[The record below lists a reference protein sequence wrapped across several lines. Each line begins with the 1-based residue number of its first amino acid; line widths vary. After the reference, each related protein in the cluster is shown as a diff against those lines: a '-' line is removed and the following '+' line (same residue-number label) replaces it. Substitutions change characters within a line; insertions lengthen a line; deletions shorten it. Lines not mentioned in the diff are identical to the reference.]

1 MELEALLTEVRHITI
16 AAGARIQEIRAEPM
30 RTDLK
35 DDDSPVTR
43 ADREADTLL
52 RRRLTSLCPAG
63 WLSEE
68 TADAPDRLRERRVWV
83 VDPLDGTKEFIQGI
97 PEYAVAVA
105 LVEDGEP
112 VLAVVHNPV
121 SGEVFWG
128 ARGLGARKGVLRSA
142 NQWSEKAVTV
152 CEGNVI
158 LASRSELAR
167 GEFDP
172 FMPREHEAGS
182 REHGAG
188 KREQRNLLTAH
199 SSRLTDWEVVGRG
212 SIAYKLA
219 GVAAGDGSVTFSRGP
234 KHEWDVCA
242 GALLVEE
249 AGGKATDLFGE
260 PLRFNQPFPKTRG
273 ILAGAPRAW
282 EQALAAV
289 KAIGASDRMEELG
302 DRA

>member
-1 MELEALLTEVRHITI
+1 MDLKPLLTEVRHITI
-16 AAGARIQEIRAEPM
+16 AAAARIQEIRAEPVHA
-30 RTDLK
+30 DLK
-35 DDDSPVTR
+35 HDRSPVTR

-52 RRRLTSLCPAG
+52 RRRLTALLPAG

-68 TADAPDRLRERRVWV
+68 TADAPDRLRERHVWV
-83 VDPLDGTKEFIQGI
+83 VDPLDGTKEFIEGI

-112 VLAVVHNPV
+112 VLAVVHNPA

-128 ARGLGARKGVLRSA
+128 ARGVGVWKGGGSSRSEGDGAV
-142 NQWSEKAVTV
+142 VTV
-152 CEGNVI
+152 REGKVI
-158 LASRSELAR
+158 LASRSELVR
-167 GEFDP
+167 GEFEP
-172 FMPREHEAGS
+172 FMRRERGVA
-182 REHGAG
+182 
-188 KREQRNLLTAH
+188 
-199 SSRLTDWEVVGRG
+199 SSSPLTDWEVVARG

-273 ILAGAPRAW
+273 ILAGAPESYDRALR
-282 EQALAAV
+282 QIRAV
-289 KAIGASDRMEELG
+289 GASDRMAELG
-302 DRA
+302 GRE